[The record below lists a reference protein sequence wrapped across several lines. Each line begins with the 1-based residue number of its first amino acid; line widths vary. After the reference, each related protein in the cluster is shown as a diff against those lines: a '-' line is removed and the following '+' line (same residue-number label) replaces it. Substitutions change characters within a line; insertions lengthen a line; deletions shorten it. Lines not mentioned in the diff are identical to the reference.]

1 MKQIEIIKDFAT
13 TLEHFYNRLEQSP
26 SSQNKRKEEE
36 ELIIKDVIGND
47 KNSNSRKL
55 TFVTNLY

>member
-13 TLEHFYNRLEQSP
+13 TLEHIYNRLEQSA
-26 SSQNKRKEEE
+26 SSQNKRKGE

>member
-26 SSQNKRKEEE
+26 SFQNKRKEE
-36 ELIIKDVIGND
+36 ELIIKDVIGNG
-47 KNSNSRKL
+47 KNSNNRKS
-55 TFVTNLY
+55 

>member
-36 ELIIKDVIGND
+36 LIIKDVIWND

>member
-36 ELIIKDVIGND
+36 LLIKDVIGND

>member
-13 TLEHFYNRLEQSP
+13 TLEHIYNRLEQSP
-26 SSQNKRKEEE
+26 SSQNKRKGE

-47 KNSNSRKL
+47 KNSNSRNL